1 VPRTEYRQLQPEERQ
16 TLASL
21 QQQGYSLRAI
31 AKTLGRSA
39 SSLSRERR
47 RNVSTP
53 DQAYVAADAQAASLS
68 RRRQGRPWAKL
79 HPEHKLWHVVKTCLS
94 WHWSPQQIARTLR
107 RMWPNEPDMQV
118 SHETIYT
125 AIYAHA
131 GGELRRQLIACLR
144 QGKSTR
150 KPRSAGTDRRGQIPD
165 MVSIHVRPP
174 EVEDRVMPGH
184 WEGDLIKGAEN
195 KSAVAVLVE
204 RRTRLVLLAKMAD
217 ATAASALEAFS
228 AKLNS
233 IAEPLRQTLTYD
245 QGKEMS
251 RHKQLAQR
259 TGMKVYFCDPHS
271 PWQRGSCENTNGLL
285 RQYMPKGTDLSVF
298 SQDELDAIADQMNNR
313 PRATHDWRSPIQVF
327 AEILAA
333 QAQVAASTIH

>member
-1 VPRTEYRQLQPEERQ
+1 M
-16 TLASL
+16 
-21 QQQGYSLRAI
+21 
-31 AKTLGRSA
+31 
-39 SSLSRERR
+39 
-47 RNVSTP
+47 
-53 DQAYVAADAQAASLS
+53 
-68 RRRQGRPWAKL
+68 
-79 HPEHKLWHVVKTCLS
+79 
-94 WHWSPQQIARTLR
+94 WSE
-107 RMWPNEPDMQV
+107 EPDMQV

-131 GGELRRQLIACLR
+131 GGELRRQLIACPR

-150 KPRSAGTDRRGQIPD
+150 RPRSAGTDRRGQIPD

-184 WEGDLIKGAEN
+184 WEGDLIRGAEN
-195 KSAVAVLVE
+195 KSAVGVLME
-204 RRTRLVLLAKMAD
+204 RRTRLILLAEMKD

-233 IAEPLRQTLTYD
+233 MAEPMRQTLTCD

-251 RHKQLAQR
+251 RHQQLAER

-271 PWQRGSCENTNGLL
+271 PWQRGTCENTNGLL
-285 RQYMPKGTDLSVF
+285 RQYLPKGTDLSVF
-298 SQDELDAIADQMNNR
+298 SQDDLDGIADEMNNR

-327 AEILAA
+327 AQIMRALD
-333 QAQVAASTIH
+333 QQSTSAIH